1 MFRLCPPGYFE
12 FLALLKNAVL
22 IIARI
27 VGLNPKVV
35 LAELERIISS
45 QPELSI
51 ESPFGDGKAS
61 ERIVGVLEKEL
72 LL

>member
-1 MFRLCPPGYFE
+1 M
-12 FLALLKNAVL
+12 L